1 MSENRTRTLRELS
14 RVLFTRWL
22 MVFFIIAA
30 MTGATLA
37 ACLKAPKAYRSSVTF
52 LAKEPR
58 PQNPMA
64 QKVSSDR
71 SLEVFIKTQNEL
83 IRSQT
88 VLARTL
94 VLLKNPDSDLARQWR
109 EAREALDQFDRT
121 ESSQPDAT
129 RDERRAAAIA
139 RLASSL
145 AALDAEVDR
154 LIKDPV
160 RGAEFREDLRKL
172 DKRVKIETPG
182 GEQIA
187 LSEIFTITVTLPG
200 QPEHAWQAADLLA
213 RSYVDRY
220 RELQSETG
228 GKSASFMRVRLDAFR
243 RQRLAKAEAD
253 LRSFVENELDSPSD
267 VGILEQ
273 LGKSGTE
280 AGRQIIV
287 RRFQEELIDIDGQ
300 LAEAVQLKRELLEQL
315 PEVLWG
321 QDAREGADGE
331 LTVPRIENLNEDVLP
346 DDHPALVDAVTIIPE
361 DTIKNNVVVNQL
373 KSKEV
378 TLLIELN
385 RLLVE
390 YSPQYREV
398 LDKQAEIARTR
409 RQILRELVGEASARD
424 IAASILQARYDEIKT
439 QLENESRRLD
449 RTTRQLVRYQEL
461 QNELAVAREEYRRLS
476 ADLASA
482 EQFQNQEADA
492 VTISIVDPARLPDAD
507 RPAFPKTTL
516 FTIIAAAVGLLLA
529 VAYAFMADHF
539 DHTFRSIDDAE
550 QYLGVPVVGSIG
562 RYRSGLIRR

>member
-14 RVLFTRWL
+14 RVLFARWL
-22 MVFFIIAA
+22 MVLFIIAA
-30 MTGATLA
+30 VTGATLA

-64 QKVSSDR
+64 QQVSSDR

-109 EAREALDQFDRT
+109 ESREALNQFDRT
-121 ESSQPDAT
+121 ESSQLDAT

-154 LIKDPV
+154 LIKNPV
-160 RGAEFREDLRKL
+160 QGAEFREDLRKL

-200 QPEHAWQAADLLA
+200 EPEHACQAADLLA

-228 GKSASFMRVRLDAFR
+228 GKSAGFMRVRLDAFR

-346 DDHPALVDAVTIIPE
+346 DNHPALVDAVTIIPE
-361 DTIKNNVVVNQL
+361 DTVKNNVVVNQL

-449 RTTRQLVRYQEL
+449 GTTRQLVRYQEL

-492 VTISIVDPARLPDAD
+492 ITISIVDPARLPDAD

-562 RYRSGLIRR
+562 RYRSGLVRR

>member
-14 RVLFTRWL
+14 RVLFARWL
-22 MVFFIIAA
+22 MVLFIIAA
-30 MTGATLA
+30 VTGATLA

-64 QKVSSDR
+64 QQVSSDR

-109 EAREALDQFDRT
+109 ESRETLNQFDRT
-121 ESSQPDAT
+121 ESSQLDAT

-160 RGAEFREDLRKL
+160 QGAEFREDLRKL

-200 QPEHAWQAADLLA
+200 QPGHAWQAADLLA

-228 GKSASFMRVRLDAFR
+228 GKSAGFMRVRLDAFR

-346 DDHPALVDAVTIIPE
+346 DNHPALVDAVTIIPE
-361 DTIKNNVVVNQL
+361 DTVKNNVVVNQL

-449 RTTRQLVRYQEL
+449 GTTRQLVRYQEL

-492 VTISIVDPARLPDAD
+492 ITISIVDPARLPDAD

-562 RYRSGLIRR
+562 RYRSGLVRR